1 MKTLKIKLIAL
12 TGFCVLSLST
22 KAIAQ
27 QANIDLTQDKKIDKL
42 LEVKKEMNQ
51 DKNATDRFRIQ
62 IFSVTTD
69 RSAANRALSR
79 YNAEFKQWE
88 STLLFETPNYKI
100 WVGSFRT
107 QLEADRALVEIK
119 EKYPNAFILKPKANN

>member
-1 MKTLKIKLIAL
+1 MKILKIKLIAL
-12 TGFCVLSLST
+12 TSFCAFTLST

-27 QANIDLTQDKKIDKL
+27 QGHVELNQDAKINKL
-42 LEVKKEMNQ
+42 LEIKKEMNK
-51 DKNATDRFRIQ
+51 DENASDRFRIQ

-69 RSAANRALSR
+69 RSAANKALSN

-88 STLLFETPNYKI
+88 STLLYETPNYKI

-119 EKYPNAFILKPKANN
+119 EKYPNAFILKPKIKN